1 MKVPRKLCYKRWDY
15 LSAGAMTKE
24 ELQDRISYL
33 EMALQRKAEQVASD
47 ERAITKSEEEVNIQ
61 ELAVSKAKSS
71 SQLKSAQIRLNS
83 KRKERQRKM
92 KIRDT
97 HKIEQ
102 NNLSKQLLNAKHQLA
117 EFVDAPVTMQ
127 SISANPQDKIYQI
140 FVSSTYED
148 LKMERQEVMAAVV
161 STGNVPIGMEYFP
174 AGNAAPFDY
183 IKKQIDG
190 ADYYILIVAG
200 KYGSINEET
209 GISYTEM
216 EFDYA
221 ISKGVPVAVLL
232 HKDITKLSGSKLEMD
247 DPNKKQLL
255 DAFRTKV
262 RTGRMATFW
271 EDEKDLRLQVKDAI
285 NNMIVESPRTGWIR
299 ADRAITISQETID
312 NELLEKAIP
321 MHYSEF
327 GTFGISSV
335 DLALLPQ
342 SITIAELLQII
353 VPALRMPKVESA
365 IDEALKGKY
374 EYLKDESIEGAKLTL
389 LKYKLVETNN
399 LVIQNEGVYITW
411 SVTPKALELWASIGD
426 V

>member
-1 MKVPRKLCYKRWDY
+1 
-15 LSAGAMTKE
+15 MTKE
-24 ELQDRISYL
+24 ELQEHISYL
-33 EMALQRKAEQVASD
+33 ERTLQRKAEQVASD
-47 ERAITKSEEEVNIQ
+47 ERAITKSEEEVNKL
-61 ELAVSKAKSS
+61 ELAVSKARTP
-71 SQLKSAQIRLNS
+71 SQLKSSQTRLNS
-83 KRKERQRKM
+83 KRQERQRKM
-92 KIRDT
+92 KIRDA
-97 HKIEQ
+97 HKREQ
-102 NNLSKQLLNAKHQLA
+102 NNLSKQLLNAKQQLA
-117 EFVDAPVTMQ
+117 EFAEEPLSMQQMPV
-127 SISANPQDKIYQI
+127 NPQDKIYQV

-174 AGNAAPFDY
+174 AGDAAPFDY

-200 KYGSINEET
+200 KYGSIDEAT

-285 NNMIVESPRTGWIR
+285 NGMIVDTPRTGWIR

-312 NELLEKAIP
+312 NDLLEKTIP
-321 MHYSEF
+321 LYYLEF
-327 GTFGISSV
+327 GLFGMSSV

-342 SITIAELLQII
+342 SITIAELLKIV
-353 VPALRMPKVESA
+353 VPALRIPKVESA
-365 IDEALKGKY
+365 IDEVLKRKY

-399 LVIQNEGVYITW
+399 LVIQNEGVYTAW
-411 SVTPKALELWASIGD
+411 SVTPKALELWASIED

>member
-1 MKVPRKLCYKRWDY
+1 
-15 LSAGAMTKE
+15 MTKE
-24 ELQDRISYL
+24 ELQEHISYL
-33 EMALQRKAEQVASD
+33 ERTLQRKAEQVASD
-47 ERAITKSEEEVNIQ
+47 ERAITKSEEEVNKL
-61 ELAVSKAKSS
+61 ELAVSKARTP
-71 SQLKSAQIRLNS
+71 SQLKSSQTRLNS
-83 KRKERQRKM
+83 KRQERQRKM
-92 KIRDT
+92 KTRDA
-97 HKIEQ
+97 HKREQ
-102 NNLSKQLLNAKHQLA
+102 NNLSKQLLNAKQQLA
-117 EFVDAPVTMQ
+117 EFAEEPLSMQQMPV
-127 SISANPQDKIYQI
+127 NPQDKIYQV

-174 AGNAAPFDY
+174 AGDAAPFDY

-200 KYGSINEET
+200 KYGSIDEAT

-285 NNMIVESPRTGWIR
+285 NGMIVDTPRTGWIR

-312 NELLEKAIP
+312 DDLLEKTIP
-321 MHYSEF
+321 LYYSEF
-327 GTFGISSV
+327 GLFGMSSV

-342 SITIAELLQII
+342 SITIAELLKIV
-353 VPALRMPKVESA
+353 VPALRIPKVESA
-365 IDEALKGKY
+365 IDEVLKRKY

-399 LVIQNEGVYITW
+399 LVIQNEGVYTAW
-411 SVTPKALELWASIGD
+411 SVTPKALELWASIED

>member
-1 MKVPRKLCYKRWDY
+1 MKTRD
-15 LSAGAMTKE
+15 AH
-24 ELQDRISYL
+24 
-33 EMALQRKAEQVASD
+33 
-47 ERAITKSEEEVNIQ
+47 
-61 ELAVSKAKSS
+61 
-71 SQLKSAQIRLNS
+71 
-83 KRKERQRKM
+83 RKE
-92 KIRDT
+92 
-97 HKIEQ
+97 Q
-102 NNLSKQLLNAKHQLA
+102 NSLSKQLLNAKMQLS
-117 EFVDAPVTMQ
+117 EFKEETIQMQ
-127 SISANPQDKIYQI
+127 QTSVNPMDKIYQI

-216 EFDYA
+216 EFNYA
-221 ISKGVPVAVLL
+221 VEKKVPIAVLQY
-232 HKDITKLSGSKLEMD
+232 KDIKKLPGEKLEIED
-247 DPNKKQLL
+247 AHKRELL
-255 DAFRTKV
+255 EAFRKNSIE
-262 RTGRMATFW
+262 GRMATFW
-271 EDEKDLRLQVKDAI
+271 EDAKDLRMQVKDAI
-285 NNMIVESPRTGWIR
+285 NGMIVESPRTGWIR

-312 NELLEKAIP
+312 NDLLEKTIP

-327 GTFGISSV
+327 GIFGLSSV

-342 SITIAELLQII
+342 SITIAELLKIV
-353 VPALRMPKVESA
+353 VPALRIPKVESA
-365 IDEALKGKY
+365 IDEVLKRKY

-399 LVIQNEGVYITW
+399 LVIQNEGVYTAW
-411 SVTPKALELWASIGD
+411 SVTPKALELWASIED

>member
-1 MKVPRKLCYKRWDY
+1 
-15 LSAGAMTKE
+15 MTKE

>member
-1 MKVPRKLCYKRWDY
+1 
-15 LSAGAMTKE
+15 MTKE
-24 ELQDRISYL
+24 ELQEHISYL
-33 EMALQRKAEQVASD
+33 ERTLQRKAEQVASD
-47 ERAITKSEEEVNIQ
+47 ERAITKSEEEVNKL
-61 ELAVSKAKSS
+61 ELAVSKARTP
-71 SQLKSAQIRLNS
+71 SQLKSAQTRLNS
-83 KRKERQRKM
+83 KRQERQRKM
-92 KIRDT
+92 KTRDT
-97 HKIEQ
+97 HKREQ
-102 NNLSKQLLNAKHQLA
+102 NNLSKQLLNARQQLA
-117 EFVDAPVTMQ
+117 EFAKEPLFMQPMPV
-127 SISANPQDKIYQI
+127 NPQDKIYQV

-174 AGNAAPFDY
+174 AGDAAPFDY

-221 ISKGVPVAVLL
+221 ISQGVPVAVLL
-232 HKDITKLSGSKLEMD
+232 HKDITKLPGSKLEMD

-262 RTGRMATFW
+262 RTGRMVTFW
-271 EDEKDLRLQVKDAI
+271 EDEKDLRSQVKDAI
-285 NNMIVESPRTGWIR
+285 NGMIVDTPRTGWIR

-312 NELLEKAIP
+312 DNLLEKTIP
-321 MHYSEF
+321 LHYSEF
-327 GTFGISSV
+327 GIFGMSSV

-342 SITIAELLQII
+342 SITIAELLKIV
-353 VPALRMPKVESA
+353 VPALRIPKVESA
-365 IDEALKGKY
+365 IDEVLKRKY

-399 LVIQNEGVYITW
+399 LVIQNEGVYTAW
-411 SVTPKALELWASIGD
+411 SVTPKALELWASIED

>member
-1 MKVPRKLCYKRWDY
+1 
-15 LSAGAMTKE
+15 MTKE
-24 ELQDRISYL
+24 ELQEHISYL
-33 EMALQRKAEQVASD
+33 ERTLQRKAEQVASD
-47 ERAITKSEEEVNIQ
+47 ERAITKSEEEVNKL
-61 ELAVSKAKSS
+61 ELAVSKARTP
-71 SQLKSAQIRLNS
+71 SQLKSSQTRLNS
-83 KRKERQRKM
+83 KRQERQRKM
-92 KIRDT
+92 KTRDA
-97 HKIEQ
+97 HKREQ
-102 NNLSKQLLNAKHQLA
+102 NNLSKQLLNAKQQLA
-117 EFVDAPVTMQ
+117 EFAEEPLSMQQMPV
-127 SISANPQDKIYQI
+127 NPQDKIYQV

-174 AGNAAPFDY
+174 AGDAAPFDY

-200 KYGSINEET
+200 KYGSIDEAT

-285 NNMIVESPRTGWIR
+285 NGMIVDTPRTGWIR

-312 NELLEKAIP
+312 DDLLEKTIP
-321 MHYSEF
+321 LHYSEF
-327 GTFGISSV
+327 GIFGMSSV

-342 SITIAELLQII
+342 SITIAELLKIV
-353 VPALRMPKVESA
+353 VPALRIPKVESA
-365 IDEALKGKY
+365 IDEVLKRKY

-399 LVIQNEGVYITW
+399 LVIQNEGVYTAW
-411 SVTPKALELWASIGD
+411 SVTPKALELWASIED

>member
-1 MKVPRKLCYKRWDY
+1 
-15 LSAGAMTKE
+15 MTKE
-24 ELQDRISYL
+24 ELQERISYL
-33 EMALQRKAEQVASD
+33 ERALQRKAELVAAD
-47 ERAITKSEEEVNIQ
+47 ERAITKSEEEVNKQ
-61 ELAVSKAKSS
+61 ELAVEKAKTSL
-71 SQLKSAQIRLNS
+71 QLKSAQSRLNS
-83 KRKERQRKM
+83 KKQERQRKM
-92 KIRDT
+92 KTRDT
-97 HKIEQ
+97 HKREQ
-102 NNLSKQLLNAKHQLA
+102 NNLSKQLLNAKQQLA
-117 EFVDAPVTMQ
+117 EYAEEPVPMQ
-127 SISANPQDKIYQI
+127 SMPINPMDKIYQV

-232 HKDITKLSGSKLEMD
+232 HKDITKLPGSKLEMES
-247 DPNKKQLL
+247 PEKKKLL

-271 EDEKDLRLQVKDAI
+271 EDEKDLRSQVKDAI
-285 NNMIVESPRTGWIR
+285 NSMIVESPRTGWIR
-299 ADRAITISQETID
+299 ADRAITISSETID
-312 NELLEKAIP
+312 ENLLEKTIP
-321 MHYSEF
+321 MQYSDYALF
-327 GTFGISSV
+327 GLSSV
-335 DLALLPQ
+335 DLTLLPQ
-342 SITIAELLQII
+342 SITIAELLKIV
-353 VPALRMPKVESA
+353 VPALRSPKTEAA
-365 IDEALKGKY
+365 IDEALKSKY

-389 LKYKLVETNN
+389 LKYKLVETSN
-399 LVIQNEGVYITW
+399 LIIQNEGVYTAW
-411 SVTPKALELWASIGD
+411 SVTPKALDLWASIAD

>member
-1 MKVPRKLCYKRWDY
+1 MDSL
-15 LSAGAMTKE
+15 MTRE

-33 EMALQRKAEQVASD
+33 ERTLQRKAEQVAGD
-47 ERAITKSEEEVNIQ
+47 ERAITKCDDEVNKLEIT
-61 ELAVSKAKSS
+61 VSKAKTP
-71 SQLKSAQIRLNS
+71 SQLKSAQSRLCT
-83 KRKERQRKM
+83 KRAERQRKM
-92 KIRDT
+92 KTRDA
-97 HKIEQ
+97 HRKEQ
-102 NNLSKQLLNAKHQLA
+102 NSLSKQILNARMQLS
-117 EFVDAPVTMQ
+117 EVKEETIQMQ
-127 SISANPQDKIYQI
+127 QTSVNPMDKIYQI

-216 EFDYA
+216 EFNYA
-221 ISKGVPVAVLL
+221 VERKVPIAVLQY
-232 HKDITKLSGSKLEMD
+232 KDIKKLPGEKLEIED
-247 DPNKKQLL
+247 AHKRELL
-255 DAFRTKV
+255 EAFRKNSIE
-262 RTGRMATFW
+262 GRMATFW
-271 EDEKDLRLQVKDAI
+271 EDAKDLRMQVKDAI
-285 NNMIVESPRTGWIR
+285 NGMIVESPRTGWIR

-312 NELLEKAIP
+312 DDLLEKTIP
-321 MHYSEF
+321 LHYSEF
-327 GTFGISSV
+327 GIFGMSSV

-342 SITIAELLQII
+342 SITIAELLKIV
-353 VPALRMPKVESA
+353 VPALRIPKVESA
-365 IDEALKGKY
+365 IDEVLKRKY

-399 LVIQNEGVYITW
+399 LVIQNEGVYTAW
-411 SVTPKALELWASIGD
+411 SVTPKALELWASIED

>member
-1 MKVPRKLCYKRWDY
+1 
-15 LSAGAMTKE
+15 MTKE
-24 ELQDRISYL
+24 ELQEHISYL
-33 EMALQRKAEQVASD
+33 ERTLQRKAEQVASD
-47 ERAITKSEEEVNIQ
+47 ERAITKSEEEVNKL
-61 ELAVSKAKSS
+61 ELAVSKARTP
-71 SQLKSAQIRLNS
+71 SQLKSSQTRLNS
-83 KRKERQRKM
+83 KRQERQRKM
-92 KIRDT
+92 KTRDA
-97 HKIEQ
+97 HKREQ
-102 NNLSKQLLNAKHQLA
+102 NNLSKQLLNAKQQLA
-117 EFVDAPVTMQ
+117 EFAEEPLSMQQMPV
-127 SISANPQDKIYQI
+127 NPQDKIYQV

-174 AGNAAPFDY
+174 AGDAAPFDY

-200 KYGSINEET
+200 KYGSIDEAT

-285 NNMIVESPRTGWIR
+285 NGMIVDTPRTGWIR

-312 NELLEKAIP
+312 DDLLEKTIP
-321 MHYSEF
+321 LHYSEF
-327 GTFGISSV
+327 GIFGMSSV

-342 SITIAELLQII
+342 SITIAELLKIV
-353 VPALRMPKVESA
+353 VPALRIPKVESA
-365 IDEALKGKY
+365 IDEVLKRKY

-399 LVIQNEGVYITW
+399 LVIQNEGVYTAW
-411 SVTPKALELWASIGD
+411 SVTHKALELWASIED